1 MQSRAHSARP
11 RQDRSDGG
19 GQPSQPDQADRHKG
33 KIAPRAGRERSDR
46 GGPQIYAGGF
56 GGSGRAGVNQSVNEP
71 IKAIARITNKRGLHA
86 RASAKIVEAAARFQ
100 SEITIVKDGTRVN
113 ARSIMGLMM
122 LAASLGSEIGVE
134 AEGPDAPEA
143 M

>member
-1 MQSRAHSARP
+1 
-11 RQDRSDGG
+11 
-19 GQPSQPDQADRHKG
+19 
-33 KIAPRAGRERSDR
+33 
-46 GGPQIYAGGF
+46 
-56 GGSGRAGVNQSVNEP
+56 VNEP
-71 IKAIARITNKRGLHA
+71 LKGTARITNKLGLHA

-134 AEGPDAPEA
+134 AQGPDQDAA
-143 M
+143 MTAMLALIGAKFGEE

>member
-1 MQSRAHSARP
+1 M
-11 RQDRSDGG
+11 
-19 GQPSQPDQADRHKG
+19 
-33 KIAPRAGRERSDR
+33 
-46 GGPQIYAGGF
+46 
-56 GGSGRAGVNQSVNEP
+56 NEP
-71 IKAIARITNKRGLHA
+71 LKALARITNKRGLHA

-134 AEGPDAPEA
+134 AEGADQDAAMTAMLALIEA
-143 M
+143 KFGEE